1 MAYNTS
7 TSIASVANLIDT
19 LATFASAAGWTVER
33 NTLSGANRTLTLK
46 RAETDYIHV
55 YNVTPG
61 QLLLRASTGYDGAL
75 APPAQPGATPQ
86 DAVTAR
92 LTGPYPKV
100 WFFADGTE
108 VAVVVRRGDQNG
120 AYASFAFGAIQKYGT
135 FDGGTFVDGTY
146 FDRSG
151 SNSGAWTGNDHGLLA
166 YGSSGAGYVRADADG
181 VSDQWMRLSGAE
193 ALAQSGP
200 PNAANMYSANQA
212 GSCFSVARL
221 LGAADDNT
229 FSGRSLLYPI
239 ELSIRRAGS
248 PTYYSPIGY
257 VDSIRAISLAKFSP
271 EDELS
276 IASETWA
283 VFPIVN
289 KRDFSGTSGAP
300 HASGNVGIAIR
311 KVP

>member
-1 MAYNTS
+1 MAYSTS

-55 YNVTPG
+55 YNVNSG

-75 APPAQPGATPQ
+75 APSAQPGATPQ

-100 WFFADGTE
+100 WFFADGSE

-120 AYASFAFGAIQKYGT
+120 AYASFAFGAVQKYGT
-135 FDGGTFVDGTY
+135 FGGGTFVDGTY

-151 SNSGAWTGNDHGLLA
+151 GSSGSWTSSDHGLLA

-181 VSDQWMRLSGAE
+181 VSGQWARLAGDE
-193 ALAQSGP
+193 AQVQSGP
-200 PNAANMYSANQA
+200 LNEARVYPVSQG

-239 ELSIRRAGS
+239 ELSVRRAGS
-248 PTYYSPIGY
+248 PTYYSPVGY
-257 VDSIRAISLAKFSP
+257 VDSIRAVSLAKFSP

-276 IASETWA
+276 IASETWT

-289 KRDFSGTSGAP
+289 KRDFSGATDAP

-311 KVP
+311 KVL